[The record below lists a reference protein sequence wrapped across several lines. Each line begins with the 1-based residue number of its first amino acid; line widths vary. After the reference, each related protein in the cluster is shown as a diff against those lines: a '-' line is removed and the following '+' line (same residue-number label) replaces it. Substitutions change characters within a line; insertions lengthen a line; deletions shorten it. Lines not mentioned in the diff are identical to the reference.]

1 MLLGSGSFFGGA
13 SGGGSTSMVYSYE
26 GSSVDNANA
35 SSYTFTSKN
44 IGAAGAGRV
53 IAVGVAVN
61 VSSIGTPRNITG
73 VTADGVAMT
82 AGPSITGGSTG
93 QGSTAWFYLTI
104 ASGTTATFVVT
115 TNSGVTNCTI
125 VTYRLFPVSSTPVD
139 TTTASGSNSAV
150 LTDLEVKTGGLAL
163 VIANVT
169 TGTPTTGSWS
179 GVDTPTQ
186 NEADLT
192 NDRPGPTNAWS
203 IPTTEN
209 DTTRDFTVTQTG
221 STIRSAAMSFQ

>member
-13 SGGGSTSMVYSYE
+13 GGAGSPAMVYSYE
-26 GSSVDNANA
+26 GSAVDNTNA

-44 IGAAGAGRV
+44 IGAAGSGRL

-82 AGPSITGGSTG
+82 AGPSITGGSSG
-93 QGSTAWFYLTI
+93 QGSAAWFYLTI

-125 VTYRLFPVSSTPVD
+125 EVYRLFPVSSTPVD
-139 TTTASGSNSAV
+139 SVTASGATPIT
-150 LTDLEVKTGGLAL
+150 LTDLEVKTSGLAL
-163 VIANVT
+163 IISNTT
-169 TGTPTTGSWS
+169 TGGLLSYSWN
-179 GVDTPTQ
+179 GVDTPVHDDT
-186 NEADLT
+186 DLT

-209 DTTRDFTVTQTG
+209 STTRDFTMDATA
-221 STIRSAAMSFQ
+221 STVRMAAMSFQ